1 MEFFTALVFY
11 YTLQGEPM
19 VSTIWFETRAQ
30 CERALR
36 VDEFIYAVYQDPLH
50 AHVACDVSKV
60 ASMSIRPKAR
70 PDIFVQEDS

>member
-36 VDEFIYAVYQDPLH
+36 VDEFIYAVYQDPNH
-50 AHVACDVSKV
+50 AHVSCDVSKV